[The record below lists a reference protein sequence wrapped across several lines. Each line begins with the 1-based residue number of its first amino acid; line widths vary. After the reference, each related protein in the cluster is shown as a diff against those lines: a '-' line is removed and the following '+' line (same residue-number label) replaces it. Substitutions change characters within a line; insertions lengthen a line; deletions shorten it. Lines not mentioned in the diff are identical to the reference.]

1 MLKTMTRAAAAA
13 ATALMLGA
21 CAQTGSLGDI
31 LGGVLNSPNGGQQVS
46 ATVSGVDSRAQQV
59 FLRQQ
64 DGSILAVSYDSRTQ
78 VVYQNQNYSV
88 TSLENG
94 DQVTVR
100 IQSSGNNTYYTDYIQ
115 VNQSANTSGTVNS
128 GSGQLYSMSG
138 NVRQVDRTNGWFT
151 IDTQNGTVTVQMP
164 YNPRSTDLNK
174 FNSLRSGDY
183 VQLQAYYL
191 SSSRY
196 QLASFY

>member
-1 MLKTMTRAAAAA
+1 MLKSMTRAAAAA

-21 CAQTGSLGDI
+21 CAQAGTLGDV

-64 DGSILAVSYDSRTQ
+64 DGSILGVSYDSRTQ

-94 DQVTVR
+94 DQVTAR
-100 IQSSGNNTYYTDYIQ
+100 IQSTGNGTYYTDYIQ
-115 VNQSANTSGTVNS
+115 VNQSANANTGS
-128 GSGQLYSMSG
+128 SGQLYSLTG
-138 NVRQVDRTNGWFT
+138 NVRQIDRTNGWFT
-151 IDTQNGTVTVQMP
+151 IDTQNGTLQISLP

-183 VQLQAYYL
+183 VRVQAYYL
-191 SSSRY
+191 SSSQY